1 MNHQSSE
8 LPVTPPGCP
17 AANPI
22 AVADGGTTG
31 NAVAASPPAAEAD
44 RHHQLAAAAAADLS
58 FRWPP
63 TGAEDAQITQVL
75 YGRSQ
80 RRRLPV
86 FTQFCPSDS
95 HCHHSHPTNTV

>member
-1 MNHQSSE
+1 MNLFLHLSQ

-44 RHHQLAAAAAADLS
+44 RHHQLAAAAAADSS

-80 RRRLPV
+80 RRRLPR
-86 FTQFCPSDS
+86 
-95 HCHHSHPTNTV
+95 TVACERIAVCRTY